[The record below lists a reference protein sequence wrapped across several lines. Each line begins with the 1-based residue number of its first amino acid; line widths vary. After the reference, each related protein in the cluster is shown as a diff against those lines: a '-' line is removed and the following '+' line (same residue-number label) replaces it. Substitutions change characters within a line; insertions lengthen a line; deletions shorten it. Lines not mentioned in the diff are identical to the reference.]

1 MTSYQLGFGNVAIY
15 DDHTLELIPREGEIG
30 EAEVKAYLRFRD
42 EQLSSPYRILLNQQN
57 RSSYSFAA
65 QQTFMADSQ
74 SEVYAVIAQS
84 KAARYTFEGVFSHK
98 KPTPHYAFFEN
109 HDEALV
115 WLLSF
120 PLEEI

>member
-1 MTSYQLGFGNVAIY
+1 MTSDQLGIGQVRLY
-15 DDHTLELIPREGEIG
+15 DAHSLELIPREGEIV
-30 EAEVKAYLRFRD
+30 EEDVLAYLSFRN

-65 QQTFMADSQ
+65 QQAFMADSQ

-84 KAARYTFEGVFSHK
+84 KAARYTFEGVFGHK
-98 KPTPHYAFFEN
+98 KPTPHYAFFDN